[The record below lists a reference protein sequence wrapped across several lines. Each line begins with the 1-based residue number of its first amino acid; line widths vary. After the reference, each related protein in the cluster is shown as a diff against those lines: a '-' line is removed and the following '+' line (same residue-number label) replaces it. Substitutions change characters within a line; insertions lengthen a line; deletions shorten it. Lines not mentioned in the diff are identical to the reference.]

1 MLMRKLRSEVRVPV
15 CCFAVVLLLGLANF
29 NETHANTEQ
38 VLLTNSEVE
47 QVLLQF
53 NWRPEFARLYA
64 QQVQAEVADLS
75 RLSDSSS
82 ASANGLTLEGCPF
95 SRSRIFV
102 DRKLSKLERAVYIEH
117 EMHHVADYA
126 LTCSYAVEQIA
137 KDFFSLGTSYKS
149 VEVYSKFPRE
159 FHVVIHY
166 NHDLIANLGWDISK
180 LPPEYASKYFSH
192 MQPVAVAP
200 AAIPKLA
207 TPTAVSA
214 TPTATPV
221 LAAYPAPAIRLT
233 PISIQLNRRI
243 YVGQVFK
250 RAA

>member
-1 MLMRKLRSEVRVPV
+1 MLMRKLRVPL
-15 CCFAVVLLLGLANF
+15 CCFAAVLLLGLANF

-75 RLSDSSS
+75 RLSDGS
-82 ASANGLTLEGCPF
+82 SANGLTLEGCPF

-149 VEVYSKFPRE
+149 VEVYLKFPRE
-159 FHVVIHY
+159 FSIVIHY

-180 LPPEYASKYFSH
+180 LPPEYASKYFPY
-192 MQPVAVAP
+192 MQPAAVVPVATSRPTIVTVTP
-200 AAIPKLA
+200 TPTPKL
-207 TPTAVSA
+207 V
-214 TPTATPV
+214 TATPV
-221 LAAYPAPAIRLT
+221 LAAYPAPTIRLT